1 MFKRVCLIITFLA
14 AGSLSAQAGVDG
26 NPFEDFYVGLNFDYS
41 KVTSNTVYTELPAT
55 EGLASTFDGINSR
68 NSGSGFGGGL
78 YGGYGLNFGPVYTSL
93 EAGFMVA
100 RGNAKISD
108 GTTTVKLGQSNVMG
122 INARV
127 GFVVSDN
134 ILLYGLAGFA
144 STKFGV
150 DDGTFNIS
158 KRLSG
163 IKYGAG
169 FEVGIMEDIAL
180 RVEYTRT
187 RYGSLLV
194 SQQLDVYDF
203 KPRSQSITIG
213 VVLHMN

>member
-1 MFKRVCLIITFLA
+1 MFKRVYLIIAFLA
-14 AGSLSAQAGVDG
+14 IGTLPAQAGIDG
-26 NPFEDFYVGLNFDYS
+26 NPFEDFYIGLNFDYS
-41 KVTSNTVYTELPAT
+41 KISSNTVHTGLPDVG
-55 EGLASTFDGINSR
+55 EVSSTFGDISSR
-68 NSGSGFGGGL
+68 NNSSGFGGGL
-78 YGGYGLNFGPVYTSL
+78 YGGYGINFGPIYTSV

-100 RGNAKISD
+100 RGNSKISD

-134 ILLYGLAGFA
+134 ILVYGLGGFA
-144 STKFGV
+144 STKFTV
-150 DDGTFNIS
+150 DDGAFDIS

-163 IKYGAG
+163 AKYGAG

-187 RYGSLLV
+187 RYGSFLV
-194 SQQLDVYDF
+194 SQQLDIYDF
-203 KPRSQSITIG
+203 KPRTQSITIG
-213 VVLHMN
+213 IVLHMN